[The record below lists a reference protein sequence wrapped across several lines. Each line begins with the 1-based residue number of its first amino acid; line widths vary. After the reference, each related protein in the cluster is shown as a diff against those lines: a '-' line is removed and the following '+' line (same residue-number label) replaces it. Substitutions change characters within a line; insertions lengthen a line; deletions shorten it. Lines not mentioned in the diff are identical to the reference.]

1 MLWVLG
7 LDNLL
12 DTAEDADPEAE
23 RLLEEREAA
32 RAARDFDTAD
42 AKRDELAALGWDV
55 RDTPEGPKLV
65 RSG

>member
-12 DTAEDADPEAE
+12 DTAEEADPEAE